1 MGSVNMNVLKYFHST
16 SFFYKIKSPNSVRV
30 KATKEDLFLPK
41 KIFL

>member
-16 SFFYKIKSPNSVRV
+16 SFFYKKKSPNSVRV